1 MASSTPPQWVSE
13 ADDRYPRVEGLF
25 GAQNLYNGIVS
36 VNPSGLWMPKEF
48 EDIAEKIY
56 NFEVKPDDVWII
68 TYPKCGTTWAQV
80 STYF

>member
-1 MASSTPPQWVSE
+1 MASSTPPRWISE
-13 ADDRYPRVEGLF
+13 PDDRHKRVEGLF
-25 GAQNLYNGIVS
+25 GAQQLYNGIVS
-36 VNPSGLWMPKEF
+36 VNPSGLSMPKEF